1 MLKNIIH
8 YFSSPHHVKHL
19 IQRAVGVIA
28 IFTFALVLHKSDVS
42 PLKAGIL
49 TAIIYLLL
57 AYLVEVLF
65 RIFSFKIVAPT
76 DDADNPALRSVSL
89 DFISKLYMPVL
100 ICDTDGKIVWYNKAL
115 AQLFH
120 ANEVLYGR
128 YIDQYATATIADIMQ
143 DESVEGLPTGVRPA
157 AHVHLHGH
165 ETFDEESALLPREY
179 HVKGYR
185 LQNSEGLLP
194 KTASRSQG
202 KEYCITIWNDKHEM
216 YDIRRRMEE
225 QNSIVGYI
233 LIDNLDEIMQFLQEQ
248 YRLASAQVEDILSRW
263 AHSMNGVLK
272 EYERNKFIIVFEARH
287 IPTLIEERFS
297 VMDEIREIRVGDSNM
312 PVTISMGLSHK
323 SGTLAEK
330 EKDAHEALDL
340 ALQRGGDQ
348 VVYKTENGLEFYGG
362 RTKSVQKRTKVRS
375 RVVAG
380 ELANYISAASNVL
393 IMGHRF
399 ADHDSIG
406 SCIGMYQFAQFCGVK
421 ANVVINPTD
430 PNIRICLDRF
440 AGREDYEGVFV
451 ASTEALDF
459 ITSETLLIICDV
471 SNPANFEAPEL
482 YENVRQSVIIDHHR
496 KTGEFAYK
504 PLLTYIE
511 PSASSASELVS
522 EMLEQSLPLGT
533 LQKEEADLLLAGI
546 LLDTNQ
552 FTRNTGVRTFSAAL
566 YLRSEGASPADAKML
581 FRTSLEDYMR
591 EAKFGT
597 NVIIYRDIIA
607 ISMRD
612 SEGSTKDD
620 RIAAAKAADRL
631 LSVDGVMASFALV
644 SVDDTIHISARSQ
657 GNVNVQLI
665 LEKMQGGGHYDVAGA
680 QVKGLSMQ
688 STLEELKEAIDA
700 YLQDINNIQ

>member
-1 MLKNIIH
+1 MLKNILH
-8 YFSSPHHVKHL
+8 YFSSPHNVKRIL
-19 IQRAVGVIA
+19 QRIVGVLMILGLA
-28 IFTFALVLHKSDVS
+28 IVLYATEANPLISGLV
-42 PLKAGIL
+42 
-49 TAIIYLLL
+49 AIILYLLIT
-57 AYLVEVLF
+57 YLIGLLF
-65 RIFSFKIVAPT
+65 RIFSFKIVSPA
-76 DDADNPALRSVSL
+76 DDADNPILRSVSL
-89 DFISKLYMPVL
+89 DFISRIYMPVL

-115 AQLFH
+115 AELFH

-128 YIDQYATATIADIMQ
+128 YIDQYATATISDIME
-143 DESVEGLPTGVRPA
+143 DDSLEGHPTGVRPA
-157 AHVHLHGH
+157 AHVHFHGH
-165 ETFDEESALLPREY
+165 ETFDEESASLPREY

-185 LQNSEGLLP
+185 LQNSDALLP
-194 KTASRSQG
+194 KMTSRSQN
-202 KEYCITIWNDKHEM
+202 KEYLITLWNDKHEL
-216 YDIRRRMEE
+216 YDIRRRMED

-233 LIDNLDEIMQFLQEQ
+233 LIDNLDEILQFLQEQ

-263 AHSMNGVLK
+263 AQSMNGVLK
-272 EYERNKFIIVFEARH
+272 EYERNKFIVVFEARH
-287 IPTLIEERFS
+287 IPTLIDSRFS
-297 VMDEIREIRVGDSNM
+297 VMDEIREVRVGESNM

-323 SGTLAEK
+323 TGTLAQK

-348 VVYKTENGLEFYGG
+348 VVYKTENGVEFYGG

-380 ELANYISAASNVL
+380 ELANYIAAASNVL
-393 IMGHRF
+393 IMGHKF

-406 SCIGMYQFAQFCGVK
+406 SSIGMYQFVRFCGVK

-440 AGREDYEGVFV
+440 RDREDYEGVFV

-482 YENVRQSVIIDHHR
+482 YENIRQAVIIDHHR

-533 LQKEEADLLLAGI
+533 LQKEEADLLLSGI

-581 FRTSLEDYMR
+581 FRTSLDDFMR
-591 EAKFGT
+591 EARFGT

-612 SEGSTKDD
+612 GDASTKDD

-644 SVDDTIHISARSQ
+644 RVDDTIHISARSQ
-657 GNVNVQLI
+657 GNLNVQLI
-665 LEKMQGGGHYDVAGA
+665 LEKMQGGGHFDVAGA

-688 STLEELKEAIDA
+688 STLEELKTAIDA
-700 YLQDINNIQ
+700 YLADINQ